1 MPCIPAKGYPP
12 PSAGAHMKTVRQVLA
27 RMISTKYLHTST
39 NLQES
44 KPQGYQLHAAARVS
58 MLLFGGTLECI
69 PAAVLHMA
77 CGSISP

>member
-1 MPCIPAKGYPP
+1 
-12 PSAGAHMKTVRQVLA
+12 MKTVRQVLA

-58 MLLFGGTLECI
+58 MSLFGGIVERV
-69 PAAVLHMA
+69 PGAVLHVTYA
-77 CGSISP
+77 FHNVKL